1 MTNMEAYVIACA
13 VKDNYIELTCRA
25 SRTEQKTIKK
35 LVEQGWLVGVDGSHY
50 VSSHGNKVYRK
61 FKFNLDRAYYR

>member
-1 MTNMEAYVIACA
+1 MEAYVIACA

-35 LVEQGWLVGVDGSHY
+35 LQVL
-50 VSSHGNKVYRK
+50 NPNANIR
-61 FKFNLDRAYYR
+61 